1 MDSSGERKAGRRQAP
16 TGLGRACLWTAC
28 AAGLL
33 HAGFSFYWALGG
45 RWLLDTV
52 GQWAVQESTE
62 APLRTG
68 VLLGAVA
75 AFKAAAAL
83 IPAAA
88 AYGRV
93 PKPGLWRTLSWIGAV
108 VLVLYGG
115 ANTVVSNAV
124 LAGLIRPDTGYDR
137 MATIGHAWLWD
148 PLFLLWGGALLGY
161 LVLSRTGLDNPRERA
176 R

>member
-1 MDSSGERKAGRRQAP
+1 MDSSVERKAGRRQAP
-16 TGLGRACLWTAC
+16 TGLSRACLWTAC

-33 HAGFSFYWALGG
+33 HAAFSLYWALGG

-62 APLRTG
+62 APLRAG
-68 VLLGAVA
+68 LLLGAVA

-83 IPAAA
+83 VPTAA

-93 PKPGLWRTLSWIGAV
+93 PWPGLWRTVSWIGAV

-124 LAGLIRPDTGYDR
+124 LAGLIRPETGYNR

-148 PLFLLWGGALLGY
+148 PLFLLWGAALLGY
-161 LVLSRTGLDNPRERA
+161 LVLSRAVPRRTG
-176 R
+176 

>member
-1 MDSSGERKAGRRQAP
+1 MDASVERKAGRRQAP

-33 HAGFSFYWALGG
+33 HAGFSLYWALGG

-52 GQWAVQESTE
+52 GQWAVSAE
-62 APLRTG
+62 ASLRTG
-68 VLLGAVA
+68 LLLGAVA

-83 IPAAA
+83 IPTAA
-88 AYGRV
+88 AYGRL
-93 PKPGLWRTLSWIGAV
+93 PEPRLLRTLSWIGAV

-137 MATIGHAWLWD
+137 TATIGHAWLWD
-148 PLFLLWGGALLGY
+148 PLFLLWGLALLGY
-161 LVLSRTGLDNPRERA
+161 LVLSRAVPRRTG
-176 R
+176 